1 MRKTTEPGSLCCA
14 NKILIMVRVPLPL
27 NTFQVGA
34 MGVQCKVWLLV
45 YKIFNVFLR
54 KINEQLYMFV
64 NLVMKYC

>member
-1 MRKTTEPGSLCCA
+1 
-14 NKILIMVRVPLPL
+14 MVRVPLPL

-64 NLVMKYC
+64 NLVMKDC